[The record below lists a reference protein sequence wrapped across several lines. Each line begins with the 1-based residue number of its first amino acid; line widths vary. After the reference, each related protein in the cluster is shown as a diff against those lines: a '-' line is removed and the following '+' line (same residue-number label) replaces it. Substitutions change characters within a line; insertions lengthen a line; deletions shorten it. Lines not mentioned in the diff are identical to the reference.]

1 MPKTIACLHAHHSN
15 IEVIEKMLSSHQAEL
30 IHFVEPGFDR
40 QKADAHFKPEFI
52 QSKLANTMRWISS
65 CHVDAILVTC
75 TFFTAHLPL
84 MDFSVPIIKIDELL
98 FSQLKAEKKPA
109 ILAFTNPQTV
119 DGTMQAL
126 AKFDSSI
133 EAKSHLLPN
142 TFHLIMNGKKREYLD
157 AVSQGLAALTK
168 AYPDHVIYAA
178 QLSMADA
185 AVIARE
191 IDGGEVGHYG
201 ELVGERLEIINLD

>member
-52 QSKLANTMRWISS
+52 QSKLANTMSWISS

-84 MDFSVPIIKIDELL
+84 NDLSVPIIKIDELL
-98 FSQLKAEKKPA
+98 FTQLKAEK
-109 ILAFTNPQTV
+109 IL
-119 DGTMQAL
+119 L
-126 AKFDSSI
+126 S
-133 EAKSHLLPN
+133 LPLP
-142 TFHLIMNGKKREYLD
+142 TPK
-157 AVSQGLAALTK
+157 
-168 AYPDHVIYAA
+168 
-178 QLSMADA
+178 QLM
-185 AVIARE
+185 VPCK
-191 IDGGEVGHYG
+191 H
-201 ELVGERLEIINLD
+201 